1 MASHPFAGV
10 ALHIWTLDTTPF
22 PDALRVAK
30 EVGYDAVEVR
40 RLDFTRMFAQ
50 GLSNAAVL
58 DLIRAG
64 GLPVSA
70 LGVEYG
76 WFFAQGEERERL
88 FSVFQECCANA
99 VALGAPLLM
108 SAIGPGAGSTEDA
121 VANVRQAADLAAASG
136 LELTLEYQFGHPAV
150 TSLEMLRD
158 VLARAGR
165 TNVRLLLDAYHLERC
180 GRGGR
185 GFADIPADEI
195 SYAQFSDVPDAP
207 VSSIPAIDRLP
218 PGQGIA
224 RLGEFFAL
232 LAEKNYR
239 GYLSYEAP
247 NPAYWARP
255 ALDVAREGLA
265 ATRAVLAQSFAAD

>member
-1 MASHPFAGV
+1 MPLHPFAGI
-10 ALHIWTLDTTPF
+10 ALHTWTLDTTPF
-22 PDALRVAK
+22 PDALRIAK
-30 EVGYDAVEVR
+30 EAGYDAVEVR

-50 GLSNAAVL
+50 GLSSAAVL
-58 DLIRAG
+58 DLIRTN

-121 VANVRQAADLAAASG
+121 IANVRQAADLADACDLG
-136 LELTLEYQFGHPAV
+136 LTLEYQFGHPAV

-158 VLARAGR
+158 VLARADR
-165 TNVRLLLDAYHLERC
+165 ANVRLLLDAYHLERC
-180 GRGGR
+180 ERGGG
-185 GFADIPADEI
+185 GFADVPADEI

-207 VSSIPAIDRLP
+207 VPSIPAIDRLP
-218 PGQGIA
+218 PGQGVA
-224 RLGEFFAL
+224 RLGEFFSL

-247 NPAYWARP
+247 NPSYWARP
-255 ALDVAREGLA
+255 PLDVAREGLM
-265 ATRAVLAQSFAAD
+265 ATRAVLAQSFNGG